1 MRARGVD
8 EDGYFIREG
17 SLARV
22 QPEFA
27 PVVEAAR
34 AAISAAFGAGLHGA
48 YLHSAYLYGSIPRGA
63 AVPGV
68 SDLDLLLVL
77 HDEPGPAA
85 RDAAGAL
92 ENDLDGRFPQVSG
105 VGAGLASV
113 ATILSEQERND
124 LGWFVACLCTPL
136 AGDDLAD
143 RLPRYRPTSLL
154 ARETNGDIG
163 DRVAAWHERLADA
176 RGDAALRLLSRPVS
190 RGLVRTGLTL
200 VMPRWGGWT
209 SDLTESA
216 AVFGRYYPERL
227 RQMAQAALIA
237 RVPTADR
244 AVLGMLIDDLGPWL
258 AAEYRAVH
266 GSKAVRV

>member
-17 SLARV
+17 SLHRV

-27 PVVEAAR
+27 SVVEAAR
-34 AAISAAFGAGLHGA
+34 AGISAAFGAE
-48 YLHSAYLYGSIPRGA
+48 LHSAYLCGSIPRGA

-77 HDEPGPAA
+77 RDEPGPSARAAA
-85 RDAAGAL
+85 RAL
-92 ENDLDGRFPQVSG
+92 EADLDLRFPQVDG
-105 VGAGLASV
+105 VGAGLSSV
-113 ATILSEQERND
+113 ATILSEQERYD

-136 AGDDLAD
+136 AGGDLAD

-163 DRVAAWHERLADA
+163 DRVAAWQHRLAGA
-176 RGDAALRLLSRPVS
+176 RDDAALRLLSRHAS
-190 RGLVRTGLTL
+190 RRLVRTGLTL

-227 RQMAQAALIA
+227 SQMAEAALIA
-237 RVPTADR
+237 RAPTADR
-244 AVLGMLIDDLGPWL
+244 AVLGRLIDDLGPWL
-258 AAEYRAVH
+258 AGEYRTEH
-266 GSKAVRV
+266 GRKAVRV